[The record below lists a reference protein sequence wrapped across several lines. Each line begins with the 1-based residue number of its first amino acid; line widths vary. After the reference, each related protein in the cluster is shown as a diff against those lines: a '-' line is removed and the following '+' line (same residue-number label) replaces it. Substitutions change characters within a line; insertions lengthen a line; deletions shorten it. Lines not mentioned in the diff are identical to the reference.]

1 VIDGADEPLVR
12 FQNRRESSVLRSFRV
27 IQTLLLVFW
36 FGPVNTFTCSAQTGL
51 AYEHRQSAGP
61 ISLYIAVVDPHQYS
75 IEAVRALDQGTGR
88 ETVSAM
94 ARRERAVVGI
104 NGGFFRM
111 GGNYDGEPVGI
122 LKIEDQWFSDPRL
135 PRAAIGW
142 TRDGS
147 RVVIG
152 RVAMRWKI
160 RIGKRE
166 YKIDGL
172 NRERGAWQVV
182 LYTAGFGPSTLAYGG
197 GVELAVDRNGRVT
210 GASRE
215 GDAGIP
221 EQGFVVSFG
230 SRRVKDAPIDSLG
243 ESTSVSFEFA
253 SPEGETEEPWRQMD
267 FIVGGTPLLIRNG
280 RRIDDYAVERIRS
293 SFVEERHPR
302 TAVGIRGDG
311 SWVLVVVDG
320 RNESLS
326 LGMTLAELTD
336 LMLSLDCVDALNLDG
351 GGSSTFYLYGQVVN
365 RPSDL
370 TGERPVSDAILIKQ

>member
-1 VIDGADEPLVR
+1 
-12 FQNRRESSVLRSFRV
+12 
-27 IQTLLLVFW
+27 
-36 FGPVNTFTCSAQTGL
+36 
-51 AYEHRQSAGP
+51 
-61 ISLYIAVVDPHQYS
+61 
-75 IEAVRALDQGTGR
+75 
-88 ETVSAM
+88 M
-94 ARRERAVVGI
+94 ARRERALVGV
-104 NGGFFRM
+104 NGGFFRI
-111 GGNYDGEPVGI
+111 GGDYDGEPVGI
-122 LKIEDQWFSDPRL
+122 LKIENQWFSDPRL

-142 TRDGS
+142 TRDGRS
-147 RVVIG
+147 VAIG

-160 RIGKRE
+160 RIGSRE

-197 GVELAVDRNGRVT
+197 GVELAVDRNGRIT
-210 GASRE
+210 GASRD
-215 GDAGIP
+215 GDASIP

-230 SRRVKDAPIDSLG
+230 SRRVKGAPAESIG
-243 ESTSVSFEFA
+243 EMTSVSFEFA
-253 SPEGETEEPWRQMD
+253 SPEEEPDEPWRQMD

-280 RRIDDYAVERIRS
+280 QRIKDYEVERIRS
-293 SFVEERHPR
+293 SFVVERHPR
-302 TAVGIRGDG
+302 TAVGIRADG

-326 LGMTLAELTD
+326 TGMTLAELTD
-336 LMLSLDCVDALNLDG
+336 LMLSLGCVDALNLDG